1 MAQPPRPAANGD
13 NFVRHVVPDPKN
25 VPDVMLLYGY
35 LGASSE
41 EANERLY
48 LSPDLSN
55 YVEVPT
61 ASILHRAQ
69 SAAEQD
75 SLGGVTLWVRKD
87 AALKYKMA
95 PAAEAAQQALAA
107 YFTGAIQAGA
117 GGAAAAPIHPTIP
130 LPLCRPLCP
139 PPTLVYM
146 CRAPTAG
153 CTHGIEC
160 QSVQAGTCYLE
171 CNVTRLACQ
180 LPQAQAQPAAAGAAV
195 KTIAPPCVPYT
206 RAACT
211 HGLHCAS
218 VGCTGA
224 CDVSIGPACFS
235 GACGSVGGCVTNFCG
250 LSIPYCHG

>member
-41 EANERLY
+41 EADERLS
-48 LSPDLSN
+48 LSADLSN

-69 SAAEQD
+69 SAAEKN

-107 YFTGAIQAGA
+107 YFTEAIQAGA
-117 GGAAAAPIHPTIP
+117 GGAAAAPNSSDNSAAA
-130 LPLCRPLCP
+130 L
-139 PPTLVYM
+139 
-146 CRAPTAG
+146 
-153 CTHGIEC
+153 
-160 QSVQAGTCYLE
+160 
-171 CNVTRLACQ
+171 
-180 LPQAQAQPAAAGAAV
+180 PAADGCAADLSAADV
-195 KTIAPPCVPYT
+195 GVHVP
-206 RAACT
+206 RANCRMHT
-211 HGLHCAS
+211 W
-218 VGCTGA
+218 
-224 CDVSIGPACFS
+224 DRVSIGSSRHMLSRVQCDALSVSAAPGAGPTGRGRGSCQDNSTPAFLILELHALTDCT
-235 GACGSVGGCVTNFCG
+235 ALQLAAQELVT
-250 LSIPYCHG
+250 SR